1 MKKII
6 LPLVL
11 LTAFLFACNDD
22 EPLERDTLDFFQRNL
37 SGEMSLREVEV
48 TFGKPDEDVGS
59 GIHIFVY
66 NLSDGTNVMIGIT
79 DVLLYARH
87 VDEQGNVLQ
96 ELI

>member
-1 MKKII
+1 MKKIL
-6 LPLVL
+6 LPLIL
-11 LTAFLFACNDD
+11 LGAVFFSCNDD
-22 EPLERDTLDFFQRNL
+22 EPLERNTLSFFERNI
-37 SGEMSLREVEV
+37 SEEMTLREVKA

-66 NLSDGTNVMIGIT
+66 NLADGTNVLIGIT

-87 VDEQGNVLQ
+87 VDENGNVLQ

>member
-1 MKKII
+1 MKKFL
-6 LPLVL
+6 LPLIL
-11 LTAFLFACNDD
+11 SGAFFCSCNDD
-22 EPLERDTLDFFQRNL
+22 ESLGRDTISFFEKNL
-37 SGEMSLREVEV
+37 SSEMTLREVKA

-66 NLSDGTNVMIGIT
+66 NLADGTNVLIGIT

-87 VDEQGNVLQ
+87 VDESGNVLQ